1 MLTLIHNI
9 AELVVVPPGPVEGA
23 RMGAP
28 QRVRQAAVQIS
39 GDHIAWF
46 GPAADAPL
54 FQADVV
60 MDARGGTVVPGLV
73 DWPRFKFPRSGCGR
87 RANWIGR
94 SSFLPAIG

>member
-46 GPAADAPL
+46 GPAADAPP
-54 FQADVV
+54 FQANVV
-60 MDARGGTVVPGLV
+60 MDAGGGTVVPGLV
-73 DWPRFKFPRSGCGR
+73 DCHTHTLFAGAREGEFVQRIAG
-87 RANWIGR
+87 AT
-94 SSFLPAIG
+94 